1 MNKVTLRVQGM
12 SCGHCVRA
20 VKDALSQ
27 VEGATVEKVE
37 IGSAVVVFD
46 PQQTS
51 TGALVD
57 AVADAGYEAQEA
69 SSS

>member
-1 MNKVTLRVQGM
+1 MNTVTLQVQGM

-37 IGSAVVVFD
+37 IGSAVVAFD

-69 SSS
+69 TST